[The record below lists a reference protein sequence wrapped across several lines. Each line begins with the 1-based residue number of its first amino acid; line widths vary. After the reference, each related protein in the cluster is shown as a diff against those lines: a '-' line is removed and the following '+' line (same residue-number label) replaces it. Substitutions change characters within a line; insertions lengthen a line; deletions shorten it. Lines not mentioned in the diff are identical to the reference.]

1 MANREELVLIRGAR
15 SGDAACQLALGRLYL
30 RGSASL
36 PLSLPTALHWLE
48 RAARQGL
55 DEARLLIGRVAPQG
69 EAGQLSPA
77 PAYDGAGPA
86 SPALPAAAG
95 QLPPATTGH
104 VAPAPAAGAA
114 SAQLALG
121 LQLAGMDREG
131 NRVAGAVVQFKR
143 AIRWLTQA
151 GQQGQAE
158 AWFALARIY
167 TNGACSQR
175 SAAEAQDCLERAAQL
190 GHALAQLECGMHA
203 WRQRRDDEGQDVRAV
218 YWLQRAAAQGCPQA
232 QQALDRIAPPPAGV
246 GWAAELAA
254 RLTGEQLARQP
265 LLAARIELA
274 ALFHLSRAEA
284 LLLDVLAADQ
294 GHCLVVDI
302 RLAYKRSR
310 RRLVLVRTARQRQ
323 ALDRAVHL
331 FEGHGAAMEGN
342 YRQRLYR
349 LKTWLGRCDASPGKE
364 SAVAASVS
372 NVRFPAAVVAS
383 SATA

>member
-36 PLSLPTALHWLE
+36 PLSPTTALHWLE
-48 RAARQGL
+48 RAAEQGL
-55 DEARLLIGRVAPQG
+55 DEARQLIGHA
-69 EAGQLSPA
+69 LPA
-77 PAYDGAGPA
+77 DCATPTPRAPA
-86 SPALPAAAG
+86 SPLKPETAPPARADREMVAVAAAAG
-95 QLPPATTGH
+95 EPA
-104 VAPAPAAGAA
+104 
-114 SAQLALG
+114 AQLALG
-121 LQLAGMDREG
+121 LQLAGMDRAG
-131 NRVAGAVVQFKR
+131 NRVPGTVGQYKR

-151 GQQGQAE
+151 GQQGQAD

-167 TNGACSQR
+167 MNGGCSQR
-175 SAAEAQDCLERAAQL
+175 SAADAQACLERAAQL

-203 WRQRRDDEGQDVRAV
+203 WRQRRDDEQHDVRAL
-218 YWLQRAAAQGCPQA
+218 YWLQRAAAQGCAHA

-246 GWAAELAA
+246 CWVAELAA
-254 RLTGEQLARQP
+254 CLTAELTARQP

-284 LLLDVLAADQ
+284 LLLDVRAADQ

-302 RLAYKRSR
+302 RPMYKRSR

-323 ALDRAVHL
+323 ALDRAVRL
-331 FEGHGAAMEGN
+331 FEGHGAAREGN

-349 LKTWLGRCDASPGKE
+349 LKTWLARCDGALL
-364 SAVAASVS
+364 AA
-372 NVRFPAAVVAS
+372 
-383 SATA
+383 